1 VFFKKPR
8 LSAFLPS
15 WYDETCPILT
25 RSMPLSSAALAEIF
39 NPKSIALAG
48 ISLSNPDHWTRIFYK
63 ALVEFDFAGSLYLV
77 NPRGGTIDGRMV
89 YSHLD
94 EVPGQVDYVIS
105 TVGAASAPALVTQA
119 AAKGARVVHFCTA
132 GFGETGRH
140 RGLKLERELAAQARE
155 SGVRIIGPNCMGL
168 YNPASRLSFHT
179 IFPKEPG
186 GVGVVSQSGGN
197 AIDLIYRAGQRGV
210 RFSKVASY
218 GNAVDLDESDF
229 LEYLAGDAAT
239 RVVALY
245 VEGVRDGARFRRALS
260 ELAARKPVVFLKGGV
275 GGGGARAT
283 LSHTG
288 ALAGDAR
295 VWESLARQLGLITV
309 SSLPEMVDVLVAL
322 QHGFV
327 PAGNRAVLIGTGGG
341 SSVLVTD
348 ICEREGL
355 SVPPLDDAVR
365 EEFLSVAQRAGNML
379 TNPIDFSQNMNQL
392 DKLARAIEIISAWD
406 GADFT
411 VGFPVPLWASTAVSG
426 KVIEIVE
433 TMRRASVAAG
443 RPLALVVEPDI
454 TPAAAGIVYPLVE
467 HCAANGLPVFYSFSG
482 AVRAISLVVHHHQER
497 GISS

>member
-1 VFFKKPR
+1 MNPLKYFMEPESV
-8 LSAFLPS
+8 A
-15 WYDETCPILT
+15 ILGA
-25 RSMPLSSAALAEIF
+25 SSR
-39 NPKSIALAG
+39 PGSI
-48 ISLSNPDHWTRIFYK
+48 S
-63 ALVEFDFAGSLYLV
+63 ALVVENLLKFGYQGPVYLV
-77 NPRGGTIDGRMV
+77 NPRGGTIDGRTV
-89 YSHLD
+89 YPHL
-94 EVPGQVDYVIS
+94 ENVPGRVDYVIS

-132 GFGETGRH
+132 GFGETGEP
-140 RGLKLERELAAQARE
+140 RGLKLEREVVARARE
-155 SGVRIIGPNCMGL
+155 CGIRVVGPNCMGL
-168 YNPASRLSFHT
+168 YNPESRLSFHT
-179 IFPKEPG
+179 VFPREPG
-186 GVGVVSQSGGN
+186 NVGVVSQSGGN

-218 GNAVDLDESDF
+218 GNAADLDESDF
-229 LEYLAGDAAT
+229 LEYLTNDAAT

-275 GGGGARAT
+275 GSGGARAS

-295 VWESLARQLGLITV
+295 IWESLARQLGLITV
-309 SSLPEMVDVLVAL
+309 SSLQEMVDVLVTL
-322 QHGFV
+322 QHGFT
-327 PAGNRAVLIGTGGG
+327 PTGNRTVLIGTGGG

-355 SVPPLDDAVR
+355 SVPPLDDAVQ
-365 EEFLSVAQRAGNML
+365 EQFLSVAQRAGNML

-392 DKLARAIEIISAWD
+392 DKLARAMEIISAWD

-411 VGFPVPLWASTAVSG
+411 IGFPVPLWASTAVSG

-433 TMRRASVAAG
+433 TMRRASSAAG

-454 TPAAAGIVYPLVE
+454 TPAAAGIVFPLVQ
-467 HCAANGLPVFYSFSG
+467 HCAAHGLPVFYSFHG
-482 AVRAISLVVHHHQER
+482 AVRAISLVVRYYQNREA
-497 GISS
+497 SS